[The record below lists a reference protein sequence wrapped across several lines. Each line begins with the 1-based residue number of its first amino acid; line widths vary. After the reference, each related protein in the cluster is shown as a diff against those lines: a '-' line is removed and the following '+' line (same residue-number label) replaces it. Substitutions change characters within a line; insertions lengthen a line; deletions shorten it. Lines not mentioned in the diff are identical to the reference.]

1 MSTETKPPPCPGIL
15 ETGIYADDLDAA
27 TRFYRDLLGLEVLV
41 AKPGRHVFFRLPT
54 GMLLVFRAAATRV
67 SGDPARPGHLAHG
80 AEGPGHVCFAATGDA
95 LDRWRAHLQAAGV
108 AIEDDFE
115 WPNGARSIYVRDPAG
130 NSVEFAEPRLWG
142 ITLPPAAPAG

>member
-1 MSTETKPPPCPGIL
+1 MTTPPPCPAVL

-27 TRFYRDLLGLEVLV
+27 VRFYRDILGLKILLSRE
-41 AKPGRHVFFRLPT
+41 GRHVFFRLDT
-54 GMLLVFRAAATRV
+54 GMLLVFRPDATRV
-67 SGDPARPGHLAHG
+67 SGDPARPGHLTHG
-80 AEGPGHVCFAATGDA
+80 ATGPGHVCFAATPDQ
-95 LDRWRAHLQAAGV
+95 LDRWRTHLPACGV